1 VPYWVGGLGDTSRY
15 GTEGNQGL
23 VGGFGSLS
31 DAFVQFHCPIWVG
44 YIYLSMKH
52 TQKYTD
58 EPLGRLEVI
67 DDFLPPPDQ
76 LVLKE
81 DGVKVTISLSKKSVD
96 FFKAHAARSKVPY
109 QRMIRSLLDTY
120 AVRHSDQPLTKRST
134 GRATKSTRRSA

>member
-1 VPYWVGGLGDTSRY
+1 
-15 GTEGNQGL
+15 
-23 VGGFGSLS
+23 
-31 DAFVQFHCPIWVG
+31 
-44 YIYLSMKH
+44 MKH

-58 EPLGRLEVI
+58 ELLGRVEVI
-67 DDFLPPPDQ
+67 DDFLPPPDR

-120 AVRHSDQPLTKRST
+120 ADRHSDRPLTKRSI
-134 GRATKSTRRSA
+134 GRVSKDTRRSA